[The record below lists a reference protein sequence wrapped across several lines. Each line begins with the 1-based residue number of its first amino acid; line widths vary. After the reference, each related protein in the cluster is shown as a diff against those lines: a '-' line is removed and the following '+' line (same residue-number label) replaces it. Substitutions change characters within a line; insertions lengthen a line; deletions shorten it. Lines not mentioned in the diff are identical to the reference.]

1 VHSIIN
7 ACLSLSIEP
16 CVWLIEYLPSFHI
29 VIFSFNVS
37 ILQTEI
43 DTHLHI
49 LHINLNT
56 NYDSVAS
63 TSAALRAMHTI
74 FPEPE
79 GIGITAR

>member
-1 VHSIIN
+1 M
-7 ACLSLSIEP
+7 
-16 CVWLIEYLPSFHI
+16 
-29 VIFSFNVS
+29 S